1 MRLLKLPAALMM
13 LALFTAGPA
22 LATTYRHMTLDELTE
37 AAELAFHGVVE
48 AIRVTMEDGDPWT
61 HVTFRLEELLLEPDG
76 DGDEED
82 STVPADGTVTLAFL
96 GGETGGTRLS
106 VALMPEFAEGD
117 EVLVLAYTGRYYS
130 PVTGFRQGLWR
141 LDDTGR
147 WLSETGSEFPLPDGA
162 ADGAGP
168 EEAVAELRRRLEAR

>member
-1 MRLLKLPAALMM
+1 MRLLKLPAAVLV
-13 LALFTAGPA
+13 LALFAAAPA
-22 LATTYRHMTLDELTE
+22 LATTYRHMTLDELVE

-48 AIRVTMEDGDPWT
+48 DTRVTVEDGDPWT

-76 DGDEED
+76 DEED
-82 STVPADGTVTLAFL
+82 GTVPADGTVTLAFL
-96 GGETGGTRLS
+96 GGESGGARLS

-117 EVLVLAYTGRYYS
+117 EVLVLAYAGRYYS

-147 WLSETGSEFPLPDGA
+147 WLSETGSEFPLADGE